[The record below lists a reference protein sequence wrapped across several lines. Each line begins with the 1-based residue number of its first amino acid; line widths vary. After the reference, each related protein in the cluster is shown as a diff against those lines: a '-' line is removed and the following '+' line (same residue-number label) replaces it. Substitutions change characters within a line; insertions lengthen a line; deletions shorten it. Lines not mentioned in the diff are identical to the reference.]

1 LRKAASIGSG
11 DWDQTLEVGASLLIE
26 DDLGRVT
33 VGDMRHE
40 VVGNDAFYSFNF
52 NCPA

>member
-1 LRKAASIGSG
+1 
-11 DWDQTLEVGASLLIE
+11 LEVGASLLIE